1 MKRAIRIGAIVV
13 GIIIVILIALPF
25 LVDVNAF
32 RPKLESELSTALG
45 RQVTVGNLSLSL
57 FSGSVSADNISIGDD
72 PAFSKNPF
80 VTAKS
85 LKVGV
90 EVMPLIFS
98 KTLHVT
104 GITLEQPEITLLRGA
119 NDTWNFSSLGKNTAT
134 AEKPQPTKPAEA
146 PGSAPPAN
154 QPPKTGE
161 PSGSASANQPAK
173 SSETLSVDKLSVSNG
188 RLLVGT
194 ANSSEKPTV
203 YDKVNIDVADFSAT
217 TQSPFTVTAEAPGG
231 GDLSLKGKF
240 GPINAADAAA
250 TPFDA
255 TLTARKL
262 NLATS
267 GFVQPSTG
275 IQGMA
280 DFDGTINSNGQQ
292 AKTSGTA
299 KADKLKL
306 AEKGS
311 PSPEEVQVKYATDYN
326 LKSDS
331 GTLTQ
336 GDISIGKAVAH
347 LTGGY
352 GMHGQTT
359 SVNVKLDG
367 NEMPVDELEA
377 FLPAVGVVLP
387 SGSQLRGGTLSA
399 NLGITGTTDK
409 PVITG
414 PIKLSNSKL
423 AGFDLGSK
431 LSAISALSGKSTGGK
446 DTSIQ
451 NFSTN
456 ARVAPDGTQAN
467 DINLTI
473 PALGV
478 VTGAGTVS
486 PSGALNFHMN
496 ANLSGGAVGGALQQT
511 ALGSHTGNGIPFMIE
526 GTTSDPKFVPDVKG
540 MAGSAVQQ
548 AISGKVGESKGTSAL
563 GGLFGKKKH

>member
-13 GIIIVILIALPF
+13 GIIIVVLLILPLLIN
-25 LVDVNAF
+25 VNAF

-45 RQVTVGNLSLSL
+45 RQVTVGNLSLSI
-57 FSGSVSADNISIGDD
+57 FSGSVSADNISIADD
-72 PAFSKNPF
+72 PAFSKDPF

-98 KTLHVT
+98 KALHVT
-104 GITLEQPEITLLRGA
+104 DVTLKEPQITLLRGA
-119 NDTWNFSSLGKNTAT
+119 KDTWNFSSIGKSAS
-134 AEKPQPTKPAEA
+134 AEKQ
-146 PGSAPPAN
+146 
-154 QPPKTGE
+154 QPKTGE
-161 PSGSASANQPAK
+161 NSTA
-173 SSETLSVDKLSVSNG
+173 LSVDKLNVDNG

-194 ANSSEKPTV
+194 ANSPQKPTV
-203 YDKVNIDVADFSAT
+203 YDKVNIEVRDFSAT

-231 GDLSLKGKF
+231 GELSLKGKC
-240 GPINAADAAA
+240 GPINATDAAA

-255 TLTARKL
+255 TLTVRKL

-275 IQGMA
+275 IQGIA
-280 DFDGTINSNGQQ
+280 DFDGTVNSNGQQ
-292 AKTSGTA
+292 AKTNGTV

-311 PSPEEVQVKYATDYN
+311 PSPKEVQVKYTTDYN

-352 GMHGQTT
+352 QMHGESTT
-359 SVNVKLDG
+359 LNMKLDG
-367 NEMPVDELEA
+367 NDMPVDELEA

-387 SGSQLRGGTLSA
+387 SGSQLRGGSLSA
-399 NLGITGTTDK
+399 NLGISGTTDK

-414 PIKLSNSKL
+414 PIRLTNSKL

-456 ARVAPDGTQAN
+456 VHVAPDGTQAN
-467 DINLTI
+467 DINLAI

-486 PSGALNFHMN
+486 PSGALNFKMN
-496 ANLSGGAVGGALQQT
+496 ANVSGGAVGGVLQQT
-511 ALGSHTGNGIPFMIE
+511 GLGSHTGGGVPFMIE

-548 AISGKVGESKGTSAL
+548 AISGKLGGVKATNPL
-563 GGLFGKKKH
+563 GGLLGKKKH

>member
-13 GIIIVILIALPF
+13 GVIIVILIALPF

-32 RPKLESELSTALG
+32 RPKLESELSSALG

-57 FSGSVSADNISIGDD
+57 FSGSVSADNISIADD
-72 PAFSKNPF
+72 PAFSKSPF

-104 GITLEQPEITLLRGA
+104 GITLKEPQITLLRGA
-119 NDTWNFSSLGKNTAT
+119 NDTWNFSSLGKSSTPSK
-134 AEKPQPTKPAEA
+134 AEQAR
-146 PGSAPPAN
+146 
-154 QPPKTGE
+154 TGE
-161 PSGSASANQPAK
+161 PSSTA
-173 SSETLSVDKLSVSNG
+173 LSVDKLSVDDGS
-188 RLLVGT
+188 LLIGT
-194 ANSSEKPTV
+194 ANSSDKPTV
-203 YDKVNIDVADFSAT
+203 YDKVNIDVTDFSST

-240 GPINAADAAA
+240 GPINATDAAA

-275 IQGMA
+275 IQGIA

-292 AKTSGTA
+292 AKTNGTV

-336 GDISIGKAVAH
+336 GDVSIGKAVAH
-347 LTGGY
+347 LTGTY

-359 SVNVKLDG
+359 TVNMKLDG

-387 SGSQLRGGTLSA
+387 SGSQLKGGTLSA

-456 ARVAPDGTQAN
+456 AHVAPDGTQAN

-486 PSGALNFHMN
+486 PAGALNFHMN
-496 ANLSGGAVGGALQQT
+496 ANLSGGAAGGVLQQT
-511 ALGSHTGNGIPFMIE
+511 GLGGATANGIPFMIE

-540 MAGSAVQQ
+540 MAGSAVQE
-548 AISGKVGESKGTSAL
+548 AISGKLGGSKGTNPASAL